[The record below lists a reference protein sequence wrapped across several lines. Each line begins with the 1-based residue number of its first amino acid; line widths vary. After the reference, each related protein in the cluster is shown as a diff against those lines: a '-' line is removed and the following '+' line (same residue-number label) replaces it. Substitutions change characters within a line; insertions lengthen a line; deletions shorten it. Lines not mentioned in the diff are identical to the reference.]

1 MKLLEENIGERLFDI
16 SLGIDFLDDTKS
28 KSNKNKWDSSNWKS
42 AAQHSEKASCGMRE
56 DICKSCNWPG
66 VNIQNT

>member
-28 KSNKNKWDSSNWKS
+28 KSNKNKWDSSN
-42 AAQHSEKASCGMRE
+42 
-56 DICKSCNWPG
+56 
-66 VNIQNT
+66 